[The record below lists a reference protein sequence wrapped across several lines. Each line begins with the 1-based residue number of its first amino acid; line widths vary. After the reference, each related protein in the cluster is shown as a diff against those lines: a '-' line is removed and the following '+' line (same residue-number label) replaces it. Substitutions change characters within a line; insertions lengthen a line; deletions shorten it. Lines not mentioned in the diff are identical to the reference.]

1 MRIIAG
7 SARGRKIFSVSKH
20 LPVKPISDR
29 IKQSVFDIIR
39 PRIPGAMMLDLFA
52 GTGNVSLEA
61 LSRGAMRT
69 VMVDR
74 EPACIKN
81 IHRNLEHLGFAD
93 RAKVLRGDVLKPLDY
108 LLAYSDNEGYDIIFM
123 GPPYRDI
130 NNKMLAFSEPSL
142 KNVAEARLLA
152 PNGII
157 ILQTHKTEEFA
168 VPETLEI
175 YRVEK
180 YGDTL
185 VHFLREKPAP
195 KENAHA
201 VWFARIKL
209 F

>member
-7 SARGRKIFSVSKH
+7 TARGRRIFSVSKN

-29 IKQSVFDIIR
+29 IKQSLFDILR
-39 PRIPGAMMLDLFA
+39 PRITGAIMLDLFA

-61 LSRGAMRT
+61 LSRGSLKT

-93 RAKVLRGDVLKPLDY
+93 RAKVLRGDVLKPLDW
-108 LLAYSDNEGYDIIFM
+108 LMPYSDNEGYDIIFM

-130 NNKMLAFSEPSL
+130 NNKMLSFSEPAL
-142 KNVAEARLLA
+142 KNVADSRLLS

-157 ILQTHKTEEFA
+157 ILQNHKTEEFA
-168 VPETLEI
+168 VPASLEV

-185 VHFLREKPAP
+185 VHFMRAAQKDEKDAS
-195 KENAHA
+195 H
-201 VWFARIKL
+201 V
-209 F
+209 

>member
-7 SARGRKIFSVSKH
+7 TARGRRIFSVSKN

-39 PRIPGAMMLDLFA
+39 PRLPGAKMLDLFA

-61 LSRGAMRT
+61 LSRGALRT

-81 IHRNLEHLGFAD
+81 IHRNLEHLGFSD
-93 RAKVLRGDVLKPLDY
+93 RANVLRGDVLKPLDY
-108 LLAYSDNEGYDIIFM
+108 LLAYSDNDGYDIIFM

-130 NNKMLAFSEPSL
+130 NNKMLALSQPAL
-142 KNVAEARLLA
+142 QNVAQARLLA
-152 PNGII
+152 PGGII
-157 ILQTHKTEEFA
+157 ILQTHKTEEFS
-168 VPETLEI
+168 VPEGLEI

-185 VHFLREKPAP
+185 VHFLREKVAP
-195 KENAHA
+195 KGEAHA
-201 VWFARIKL
+201 K
-209 F
+209 

>member
-7 SARGRKIFSVSKH
+7 SARGRRIFSVSKN

-39 PRIPGAMMLDLFA
+39 PHITGAMMLDLFA

-61 LSRGAMRT
+61 ISRGALRC

-81 IHRNLEHLGFAD
+81 IHRNLAHLGFED

-130 NNKMLAFSEPSL
+130 NNKMLALSGPAL
-142 KNVAEARLLA
+142 QNVAQAKLLA
-152 PNGII
+152 QNGII

-168 VPETLEI
+168 VPAELEI

-185 VHFLREKPAP
+185 VHFLRAARVKSQGES
-195 KENAHA
+195 HA
-201 VWFARIKL
+201 E
-209 F
+209 

>member
-7 SARGRKIFSVSKH
+7 TARGRRIFSVSKN

-29 IKQSVFDIIR
+29 IKQSLFDILR
-39 PRIPGAMMLDLFA
+39 PRITGAMMLDLFA

-61 LSRGAMRT
+61 LSRGTLRT
-69 VMVDR
+69 VMLDR

-81 IHRNLEHLGFAD
+81 IHRNLEHLGFAE
-93 RAKVLRGDVLKPLDY
+93 RAKVIRGDVLKPLDF

-130 NNKMLAFSEPSL
+130 NNKMLALSEPAL

-157 ILQTHKTEEFA
+157 VLQTHKTEEFA
-168 VPETLEI
+168 VPDTLEI

-185 VHFLREKPAP
+185 VHFLRAKIQKDEPA
-195 KENAHA
+195 H
-201 VWFARIKL
+201 V
-209 F
+209 

>member
-7 SARGRKIFSVSKH
+7 TARGRRIFSVSKN

-39 PRIPGAMMLDLFA
+39 PRLPGAMMLDLFA

-61 LSRGAMRT
+61 LSRGALRV

-81 IHRNLEHLGFAD
+81 IHRNLEHLGFTE

-130 NNKMLAFSEPSL
+130 NNKMLSLSEPAL
-142 KNVAEARLLA
+142 ANVAAARLLA
-152 PNGII
+152 PRGII
-157 ILQTHKTEEFA
+157 ILQTHKTEKFA
-168 VPETLEI
+168 VPAGLEI

-185 VHFLREKPAP
+185 VHFLRAARCAGEGP
-195 KENAHA
+195 NA
-201 VWFARIKL
+201 K
-209 F
+209 

>member
-7 SARGRKIFSVSKH
+7 TARGRRIFSVSKN

-39 PRIPGAMMLDLFA
+39 PRLPGAMMLDLFA

-61 LSRGAMRT
+61 LSRGALRC

-81 IHRNLEHLGFAD
+81 IHRNLAHLGFED
-93 RAKVLRGDVLKPLDY
+93 RAKVLRGDILKPLDY

-130 NNKMLAFSEPSL
+130 NNKMLSLSEPAL
-142 KNVAEARLLA
+142 KNVADARLLA
-152 PNGII
+152 PKGII
-157 ILQTHKTEEFA
+157 ILQTHKTEEFT
-168 VPETLEI
+168 VPAGLEI

-185 VHFLREKPAP
+185 VHFLREVSGEKKADA
-195 KENAHA
+195 K
-201 VWFARIKL
+201 
-209 F
+209 

>member
-7 SARGRKIFSVSKH
+7 TARGRKIFSVSKN

-39 PRIPGAMMLDLFA
+39 PRITGAYMLDLFA
-52 GTGNVSLEA
+52 GTGNVSYEA
-61 LSRGAMRT
+61 LSRGAAKT

-81 IHRNLEHLGFAD
+81 MHRNLAHLGFED
-93 RAKVLRGDVLKPLDY
+93 RAKVLRGDVLKPLDW
-108 LLAYSDNEGYDIIFM
+108 LLAYSNNEGYDIIFM

-130 NNKMLAFSEPSL
+130 NNKMLSFSQPAL
-142 KNVAEARLLA
+142 KNLADAKLLA
-152 PNGII
+152 KNGII
-157 ILQTHKTEEFA
+157 ILQTHKTEEFE
-168 VPETLEI
+168 VPPELEI

-185 VHFLREKPAP
+185 VHFLKAALG
-195 KENAHA
+195 KSH
-201 VWFARIKL
+201 V
-209 F
+209 

>member
-7 SARGRKIFSVSKH
+7 TARGRRIFSVSKN

-39 PRIPGAMMLDLFA
+39 PRLPGAKMLDLFA

-61 LSRGAMRT
+61 LSRGALRC

-81 IHRNLEHLGFAD
+81 IHRNLEHLGFVE
-93 RAKVLRGDVLKPLDY
+93 RAKVLRADVLKPLDY
-108 LLAYSDNEGYDIIFM
+108 LLAYSDNDGYDIIFM

-130 NNKMLAFSEPSL
+130 NNKMLALSEPAL
-142 KNVAEARLLA
+142 KNVAAAGLLA
-152 PNGII
+152 PTGII
-157 ILQTHKTEEFA
+157 ILQTHKTEAFA
-168 VPETLEI
+168 VPAELEI

-185 VHFLREKPAP
+185 VHFLRAAQNKSETP
-195 KENAHA
+195 HA
-201 VWFARIKL
+201 K
-209 F
+209 

>member
-7 SARGRKIFSVSKH
+7 TARGRRIFSVSKH

-39 PRIPGAMMLDLFA
+39 PRLPGAMMLDLFA

-61 LSRGAMRT
+61 LSRGAMRC

-81 IHRNLEHLGFAD
+81 MHRNLEHLGFAD

-130 NNKMLAFSEPSL
+130 NSKMLALSAPALS
-142 KNVAEARLLA
+142 NVAQARLLA

-157 ILQTHKTEEFA
+157 ILQTHKSEAFA

-185 VHFLREKPAP
+185 VHFLRALTKPR
-195 KENAHA
+195 EVAHA
-201 VWFARIKL
+201 K
-209 F
+209 

>member
-7 SARGRKIFSVSKH
+7 TARGRRIFSVSKH

-39 PRIPGAMMLDLFA
+39 PRVPGAMMLDLFA

-130 NNKMLAFSEPSL
+130 NNKMLAFSTPAL
-142 KNVAEARLLA
+142 ANVAQAGLLA
-152 PNGII
+152 PKGII
-157 ILQTHKTEEFA
+157 ILQTHKTEEFV
-168 VPETLEI
+168 VPDGLEI

-185 VHFLREKPAP
+185 VHFLREKAVPQG
-195 KENAHA
+195 ETHA
-201 VWFARIKL
+201 E
-209 F
+209 

>member
-7 SARGRKIFSVSKH
+7 TARGRRIFSVSKN

-29 IKQSVFDIIR
+29 IKQSLFDILR
-39 PRIPGAMMLDLFA
+39 PRITGAIMLDLFA

-61 LSRGAMRT
+61 LSRGAMKT

-81 IHRNLEHLGFAD
+81 IHRNLAHLGFED
-93 RAKVLRGDVLKPLDY
+93 RAKVLRGDVLKPLDWVMP
-108 LLAYSDNEGYDIIFM
+108 YSDNEGYDIVFM

-130 NNKMLAFSEPSL
+130 NNKMLSFSEPAL

-152 PNGII
+152 PNGIVV
-157 ILQTHKTEEFA
+157 LQTHKTEEFA
-168 VPETLEI
+168 VPDSLEI

-185 VHFLREKPAP
+185 VHFMRAAEK
-195 KENAHA
+195 KEA
-201 VWFARIKL
+201 
-209 F
+209 

>member
-7 SARGRKIFSVSKH
+7 TARGRRIFSVSKN

-39 PRIPGAMMLDLFA
+39 PRLTGAMMLDLFA

-61 LSRGAMRT
+61 LSRGAMRC

-123 GPPYRDI
+123 GPPYRDS
-130 NNKMLAFSEPSL
+130 NNKMLALSAPAL
-142 KNVAEARLLA
+142 QNVAEAKLLA
-152 PNGII
+152 PQGII
-157 ILQTHKTEEFA
+157 ILQTHKTEEFD
-168 VPETLEI
+168 VPAGLEI

-185 VHFLREKPAP
+185 VHFLRGVRS
-195 KENAHA
+195 KESTDA
-201 VWFARIKL
+201 K
-209 F
+209 

>member
-7 SARGRKIFSVSKH
+7 TARGRRIFSVSKN

-29 IKQSVFDIIR
+29 IKQSLFDILR
-39 PRIPGAMMLDLFA
+39 PRITGAMMLDLFA

-61 LSRGAMRT
+61 LSRGALRT
-69 VMVDR
+69 VMLDR

-81 IHRNLEHLGFAD
+81 IHRNLEHLGFAE
-93 RAKVLRGDVLKPLDY
+93 RAKVIRGDVLKPLDF

-130 NNKMLAFSEPSL
+130 NNKMLALSEPAL

-152 PNGII
+152 SNGII
-157 ILQTHKTEEFA
+157 VLQTHKTEEFA
-168 VPETLEI
+168 VPDTLEI

-185 VHFLREKPAP
+185 VHFLRAKIQKDEPA
-195 KENAHA
+195 H
-201 VWFARIKL
+201 V
-209 F
+209 

>member
-7 SARGRKIFSVSKH
+7 TARGRRIFSVSKN

-29 IKQSVFDIIR
+29 IKQSLFDILR
-39 PRIPGAMMLDLFA
+39 PRITGAMMLDLFS

-69 VMVDR
+69 VMLDR

-93 RAKVLRGDVLKPLDY
+93 RAKVIRGDVLKPLDF

-130 NNKMLAFSEPSL
+130 NNKMLALSEPAL
-142 KNVAEARLLA
+142 KNVADAKLLA
-152 PNGII
+152 KNGII
-157 ILQTHKTEEFA
+157 VLQTHKTEEFA
-168 VPETLEI
+168 VPDTLEI

-185 VHFLREKPAP
+185 VHFLRAKTQKDEPA
-195 KENAHA
+195 N
-201 VWFARIKL
+201 V
-209 F
+209 